1 MKGKRD
7 PDSVPDE
14 PSIDEPT
21 AAMSEWESSTAAM
34 ALDVPSSETTTLA
47 STLADGQARD
57 AESPREPSRGSLV
70 GRYLVLDLLGS
81 GGMGRVYTAYD
92 PDLDRK
98 VALKLL
104 RPTSSHRQRLETRLL
119 QEAKALARL
128 NHPQVVAVFDVGVV
142 ADAEQERVFV
152 AMELV
157 EGVDLRGWLQGASR
171 SSEDILNVFLEAG
184 RGLAAAHEAGLV
196 HRDFKPGNVLVG
208 DDGRVR
214 VCDFGLASG
223 SDDSLRLDW
232 EELESAGP
240 EHLEAIASLDPRGV
254 TRTGTVL
261 GTPSYMAPEQREGRV
276 VGAAADQYSFCIALY
291 QALFGKW
298 PEGHPRFG
306 EVMDPERI
314 PEPLAQRLEPVLIRG
329 LQPAPEDRFESMAE
343 LLAELERQ
351 RRGNQWARLAVA
363 GVLLALVVSA
373 GSYIAFS
380 GAGACSGGESRMTG
394 IWDGPRR
401 AALRK
406 AFMATG
412 SGYAGDATQAVA
424 STLDHYREAWVE
436 MHGETCRATRRGEQS
451 EELLDL
457 RMTCLE
463 QRRSELDALVDVLT
477 QNADEAVRGAAEAA
491 AALPAL
497 GRCADTVALL
507 APLAPP
513 DPQTEQ
519 QVAAARSRLARARAL
534 SDGGLF
540 DRGLELSRQV
550 VASAEELG
558 YWPLIAEAYF
568 EEGRVQERLEEV
580 DAAIGS
586 LQEALLS
593 AEAGRHDRVAAESF
607 LRLVRLVGYRKVD
620 VEGGQRYADMARSLI
635 QELGE
640 RWRLELMLEDHLGLL
655 SYRRGDYEAAA
666 EHHGKALSIIGAET
680 PAHDLARAGTLI
692 RLGNA
697 ELAAGRLADAERH
710 VEQAVDLYSGVHG
723 GSHPDVALALE
734 RLGGI
739 VSQRGEL
746 ERALELRRQ
755 AAEIVRRGLGDQHPM
770 LADTLQNLGSVLLRL
785 QEPAAAR
792 AAFQEAADIYR
803 AQDEVAGPKM
813 AVVAGNLGTA
823 ALQEGDYPQA
833 LVHFETALSVQTS
846 IHGADHPSTGLARY
860 NLAEALN
867 EMRDFE
873 AALEHHRAVLEIW
886 RRRLGRGHFLIAHG
900 LTGEGRA
907 LLGLGRPAEAVK
919 SLEQA
924 AEVWKQAD
932 RPDAYAAETAF
943 YLAQGLWQLGQVEQA
958 LDMARSALDQLARSP
973 SHGKKAKEV
982 EAWLADRSR

>member
-1 MKGKRD
+1 MG
-7 PDSVPDE
+7 
-14 PSIDEPT
+14 EPT
-21 AAMSEWESSTAAM
+21 EATSEWQPPSHLRRDRTASA
-34 ALDVPSSETTTLA
+34 ETTTLA
-47 STLADGQARD
+47 KTQADDGEPGTTGQ
-57 AESPREPSRGSLV
+57 PSRGSLV

-104 RPTSSHRQRLETRLL
+104 RPTTGNRQRLESRLL

-142 ADAEQERVFV
+142 ADAEGERVFV

-157 EGVDLRGWLQGASR
+157 EGVDLHGWLHQASR
-171 SSEDILNVFLEAG
+171 SSEEILSAFLEAG

-214 VCDFGLASG
+214 VCDFGLAAG
-223 SDDSLRLDW
+223 SADDSRRLDL
-232 EELESAGP
+232 EELESASP
-240 EHLEAIASLDPRGV
+240 EHLDAMASLDPKGA

-261 GTPSYMAPEQREGRV
+261 GTPSFMAPEQREGRA

-291 QALFGKW
+291 RALFGKW
-298 PEGHPRFG
+298 PEGHPKFDSSA
-306 EVMDPERI
+306 DPDRS
-314 PEPLAQRLEPVLIRG
+314 PDRLSQRLEPVLMRG
-329 LQPAPEDRFESMAE
+329 LQTAPEDRYASMSE
-343 LLAELERQ
+343 LLTELDRQ
-351 RRGNQWARLAVA
+351 RRGSQSVKVALA
-363 GVLLALVVSA
+363 GVLLALIVSVGLYVAFA
-373 GSYIAFS
+373 GPS
-380 GAGACSGGESRMTG
+380 ACSGGESRMMG
-394 IWDGPRR
+394 VWDPSRR
-401 AALRK
+401 SALRK

-412 SGYAGDATQAVA
+412 SGYAQDATQAVA
-424 STLDHYREAWVE
+424 STLDHYRDAWVE

-477 QNADEAVRGAAEAA
+477 QNADDVVRGAAEAA

-519 QVAAARSRLARARAL
+519 QVTAARSRLARARAF

-550 VASAEELG
+550 VVSAEDIG
-558 YWPLIAEAYF
+558 YWPLIAEAHF
-568 EEGRVQERLEEV
+568 EVGRIQERLEEV
-580 DAAIGS
+580 DAAIES
-586 LQEALLS
+586 LGEALLA
-593 AEAGRHDRVAAESF
+593 AEAGRHDRVSAESF
-607 LRLVRLVGYRKVD
+607 LRLIRLVGYRKVD

-635 QELGE
+635 RELGE
-640 RWRLELMLEDHLGLL
+640 RWRLEVMLEDHLGLL
-655 SYRRGDYEAAA
+655 SYRRGDYEAAS
-666 EHHGKALSIIGAET
+666 EHHGRALSIIDSEA
-680 PAHDLARAGTLI
+680 PLHDLARAATLI

-697 ELAAGRLADAERH
+697 ERAAGRLADAERH

-739 VSQRGEL
+739 VSERGEPN
-746 ERALELRRQ
+746 RALELRRR

-770 LADTLQNLGSVLLRL
+770 LADTLLNLGSVLLRL
-785 QEPAAAR
+785 QDPSAAR
-792 AAFQEAADIYR
+792 EAFQEAADIYR
-803 AQDEVAGPKM
+803 AQDEVAGSKM

-823 ALQEGDYPQA
+823 ALQEGDFSQA
-833 LVHFETALSVQTS
+833 LVHFENAVSIQTS

-867 EMRDFE
+867 KIGRFD
-873 AALEHHRAVLEIW
+873 AALDHHRAVLDMW
-886 RRRLGRGHFLIAHG
+886 RQRLGPDHFLIAHG

-907 LLGLGRPAEAVK
+907 LLGLNRPVAAVR
-919 SLEQA
+919 SLERA
-924 AEVWKQAD
+924 AELWRKAEQ
-932 RPDAYAAETAF
+932 PESYAAATAF
-943 YLAQGLWQLGQVEQA
+943 YAAQGFWQLGDTERA
-958 LDMARSALDQLARSP
+958 EELARFALERFAASP
-973 SHGKKAKEV
+973 SHAKKAQEV
-982 EAWLADRSR
+982 EAWLAEPH